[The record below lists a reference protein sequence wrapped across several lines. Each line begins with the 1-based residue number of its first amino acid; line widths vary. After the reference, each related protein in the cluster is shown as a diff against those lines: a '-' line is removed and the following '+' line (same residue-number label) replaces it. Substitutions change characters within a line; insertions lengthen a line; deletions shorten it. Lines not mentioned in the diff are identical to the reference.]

1 MVYDYGADSITHPSY
16 DLNPEIVESAYY
28 LYYYT
33 HDEKYLQMNVTIFED
48 LLKHCKYDVAYTS
61 IANVKAKARSD
72 ELPTFFFAE
81 TLKYLYLTFS
91 AEHNHFLDE
100 HVLSTEAHPFKKTNF
115 AR

>member
-1 MVYDYGADSITHPSY
+1 
-16 DLNPEIVESAYY
+16 
-28 LYYYT
+28 
-33 HDEKYLQMNVTIFED
+33 MNATIFED

-61 IANVKAKARSD
+61 IANVKTKERTD

-91 AEHNHFLDE
+91 DEHDHFLDE
-100 HVLSTEAHPFKKTNF
+100 HVLSTEAHPFKKINF